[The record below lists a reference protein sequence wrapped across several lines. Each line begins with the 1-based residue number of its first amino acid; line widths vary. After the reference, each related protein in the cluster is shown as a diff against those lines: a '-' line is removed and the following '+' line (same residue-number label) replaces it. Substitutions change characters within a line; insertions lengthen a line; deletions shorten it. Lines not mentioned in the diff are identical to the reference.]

1 MQTRHSGNH
10 CFHSFV
16 NSKYCI
22 CLKNRRRSSFREKD
36 LDKRGHSSTIR
47 LFSIAL
53 NPNLRIKLINVK
65 GQFPQFPI
73 HGISREWMM
82 CSAGYDWQMQFEAL
96 SVRLASA
103 AAAPTFCL
111 SFQTIPTIHPSLCHK
126 SFLPMARTT
135 PYHPQNPRPM
145 SQVSNEKIPVTS
157 EDLYQS
163 CCAVM
168 TPKMRK
174 M

>member
-1 MQTRHSGNH
+1 MQSRHSGNH

-96 SVRLASA
+96 SVRLAGA

-111 SFQTIPTIHPSLCHK
+111 SFQTTPLSIPLYVTSPL
-126 SFLPMARTT
+126 SFPPMARTI
-135 PYHPQNPRPM
+135 PYHPDTHGPCHRYRMRRYLWQAR
-145 SQVSNEKIPVTS
+145 TS
-157 EDLYQS
+157 TSLAAQ
-163 CCAVM
+163 
-168 TPKMRK
+168 
-174 M
+174 

>member
-96 SVRLASA
+96 SVRLAG

-111 SFQTIPTIHPSLCHK
+111 SFQTTPLSIPLYATSPL
-126 SFLPMARTT
+126 SFPPMARTI
-135 PYHPQNPRPM
+135 PYHPDTHGPCHRYRMRRYLWQAR
-145 SQVSNEKIPVTS
+145 TS
-157 EDLYQS
+157 TSLAAQ
-163 CCAVM
+163 
-168 TPKMRK
+168 
-174 M
+174 